1 MRLKSIRENL
11 VRRMSVNYIAYLGQA
26 TDYPKNATQD
36 WCAGYFQAKKD
47 VENFLKQ
54 LEIYE
59 PFEEE
64 EEEEEEGE
72 KNNK

>member
-1 MRLKSIRENL
+1 MRLKSVRENL
-11 VRRMSVNYIAYLGQA
+11 VRRMSVNYVAYLGQA

-36 WCAGYFQAKKD
+36 WCAGYFQGKKD
-47 VENFLKQ
+47 AENFLRQ

-64 EEEEEEGE
+64 EKKERTNE
-72 KNNK
+72 

>member
-1 MRLKSIRENL
+1 MRLKSVRENL
-11 VRRMSVNYIAYLGQA
+11 VRRMSVNYVAYLGQA

-36 WCAGYFQAKKD
+36 WCAGYFQGKKD
-47 VENFLKQ
+47 AENFLRQ

-64 EEEEEEGE
+64 QETIE
-72 KNNK
+72 

>member
-1 MRLKSIRENL
+1 MRLKSVREHL
-11 VRRMSVNYIAYLGQA
+11 VRRMSVNYVAYLGQA

-36 WCAGYFQAKKD
+36 WCAGYFQGKKD
-47 VENFLKQ
+47 AENFLRQ

-64 EEEEEEGE
+64 EKEVTNE
-72 KNNK
+72 

>member
-1 MRLKSIRENL
+1 MRLKSVRENL
-11 VRRMSVNYIAYLGQA
+11 VRRMSVNYVAYLGQA

-36 WCAGYFQAKKD
+36 WCAGYFQGKKD
-47 VENFLKQ
+47 AENFLRQ

-64 EEEEEEGE
+64 QETNE
-72 KNNK
+72 

>member
-1 MRLKSIRENL
+1 MRLKSVRENL
-11 VRRMSVNYIAYLGQA
+11 VRRMSVNYVAYLGQA

-36 WCAGYFQAKKD
+36 WCAGYFQGKKD
-47 VENFLKQ
+47 AENFLRQ

-64 EEEEEEGE
+64 EKKEITNE
-72 KNNK
+72 

>member
-1 MRLKSIRENL
+1 MRLKSVRENL
-11 VRRMSVNYIAYLGQA
+11 VRRMSVNYVAYLGQA

-36 WCAGYFQAKKD
+36 WCAGYFQGKKD
-47 VENFLKQ
+47 AENFLKQ

-64 EEEEEEGE
+64 EKKEITNE
-72 KNNK
+72 

>member
-1 MRLKSIRENL
+1 MRLKSVRENL
-11 VRRMSVNYIAYLGQA
+11 VRRMSVNYVAYLGQA

-36 WCAGYFQAKKD
+36 WCAGYFQGKKD
-47 VENFLKQ
+47 AENFLRQ

-64 EEEEEEGE
+64 EKEVTNE
-72 KNNK
+72 

>member
-1 MRLKSIRENL
+1 MRLKSVRENL

-36 WCAGYFQAKKD
+36 WCAGYFQGKKD
-47 VENFLKQ
+47 AENFLRQ

-59 PFEEE
+59 PFDEEE
-64 EEEEEEGE
+64 KEEITSE
-72 KNNK
+72 

>member
-1 MRLKSIRENL
+1 MRLKSVRENL
-11 VRRMSVNYIAYLGQA
+11 VRRMSVNYVAYLGQA

-36 WCAGYFQAKKD
+36 WCAGYFQGKKD
-47 VENFLKQ
+47 AENFLRQ

-64 EEEEEEGE
+64 QETSE
-72 KNNK
+72 